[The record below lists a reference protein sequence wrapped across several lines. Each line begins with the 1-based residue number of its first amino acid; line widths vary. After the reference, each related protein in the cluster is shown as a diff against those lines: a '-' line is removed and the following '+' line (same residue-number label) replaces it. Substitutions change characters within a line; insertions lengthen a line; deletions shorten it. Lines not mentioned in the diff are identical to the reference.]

1 MLNYNPE
8 KELPSLDGKVIFLTG
23 GLSALTPSTY
33 RTFSHLTPCS
43 GTAGIGASAVL
54 ALAKHNPA
62 RIYFTGRDE
71 ARANSLIASVK
82 STVPGA
88 NLAFVKVDLSSLD
101 SVKTAYKS
109 FTSTRLDI
117 LICNA
122 GIMATPPALTKDGYE
137 MQFGVNYLAHALLIK
152 LFLPLLLD
160 TAEMPGAD
168 VRIVIMTSLGY
179 RLAPKTGVDFKNVK
193 TVQDTGPGGPWLRY
207 GQSKT
212 ADLLL
217 AIELAHRYPQ
227 ITSTSIHPGVVK
239 TGLVGNLSFG
249 AKTVVHVGCLLQGIK
264 MIEPEEGCY
273 NLLWA
278 AAGDKRD
285 IVNGELYEPVG
296 VLTKTHSKPRSNTEL
311 PGELWEWTQKAL
323 EKY

>member
-1 MLNYNPE
+1 M
-8 KELPSLDGKVIFLTG
+8 
-23 GLSALTPSTY
+23 
-33 RTFSHLTPCS
+33 
-43 GTAGIGASAVL
+43 L
-54 ALAKHNPA
+54 ALVKHNPA
-62 RIYFTGRDE
+62 KIYFTGRDE
-71 ARANSLIASVK
+71 RRANDLITSVK
-82 STVPGA
+82 SSSKNVDI
-88 NLAFVKVDLSSLD
+88 AFVKVDLSSLD
-101 SVKTAYKS
+101 SVKIAYKS

-137 MQFGVNYLAHALLIK
+137 MQFGVNYLAHALLVK
-152 LFLPLLLD
+152 LFIPLLLQ
-160 TAEMPGAD
+160 TADLPNAD
-168 VRIVIMTSLGY
+168 VRIVILTSLGY

-217 AIELAHRYPQ
+217 ATELARRYPK
-227 ITSTSIHPGVVK
+227 ITSTAIHPGVVK

-249 AKTVVHVGCLLQGIK
+249 AKAVVHVGCLLQGIK
-264 MIEPEEGCY
+264 MIDPDEGCY

-278 AAGDKRD
+278 AAGDKKSV
-285 IVNGELYEPVG
+285 VNGELYEPVG
-296 VLTKTHSKPRSNTEL
+296 VLSKTHSKPRSNKQL

-323 EKY
+323 ETY

>member
-1 MLNYNPE
+1 M
-8 KELPSLDGKVIFLTG
+8 
-23 GLSALTPSTY
+23 
-33 RTFSHLTPCS
+33 HL

-62 RIYFTGRDE
+62 KIYFTGRDE
-71 ARANSLIASVK
+71 SRANDLIASIK
-82 STVPGA
+82 STFKDVDV
-88 NLAFVKVDLSSLD
+88 AFVKVDLSSLE
-101 SVKTAYKS
+101 SVKMAYDS
-109 FTSTRLDI
+109 FNSTRLDV

-137 MQFGVNYLAHALLIK
+137 MQFGVNYLAHALLVK
-152 LFLPLLLD
+152 LFLPLLLQ
-160 TAEMPGAD
+160 TAEMPNAD
-168 VRIVIMTSLGY
+168 VRIVILTSVGY
-179 RLAPKTGVDFKNVK
+179 RLAPKTGIDFKNVR

-217 AIELAHRYPQ
+217 AAELARRYPK
-227 ITSTSIHPGVVK
+227 ITSTAIHPGVVK

-249 AKTVVHVGCLLQGIK
+249 AKTVVHVGCLLQGIR

-278 AAGDKRD
+278 AVGDKKNM
-285 IVNGELYEPVG
+285 VNGELYEPVG
-296 VLTKTHSKPRSNTEL
+296 VLSKTHSKPRSNKQL

-323 EKY
+323 EMY